1 MNILKKIKLFTIN
14 LWNSWPVEEILD
26 EAYLTVIAG
35 EGFNLEIEFNFN
47 VDNAAMVA
55 NILYQLDSGLLTGT
69 IVEAINQRCML
80 DNRHDELEVFMAAL
94 NLISETRIQLND
106 VQVNEPVIKPSHVF
120 KYTQEQPKFN

>member
-14 LWNSWPVEEILD
+14 LWNSWPVEELD

-35 EGFNLEIEFNFN
+35 DNFNLDIEFNFN

-69 IVEAINQRCML
+69 IIETINNRCIL
-80 DNRHDELEVFMAAL
+80 DGRADELEVFTAAL
-94 NLISETRIQLND
+94 NLISEASTQLNN